1 MALSL
6 STIICIV
13 ESGDYMTDRIGALER
28 LSKLK
33 ADGVLSDEEF
43 MAQKAALLGAS
54 GANASGSQAA
64 TFADRFREG
73 REKSKGVRRFIRWFF
88 GIQLVAILLIGTYF
102 LTRGAHLE
110 ETKHAESAAPA
121 APAQAQEAD
130 FLLTDK
136 SLASPTRDTWE
147 SLGAN
152 PDTSAFCAGS
162 KAVLTNAT
170 SKPLHIQAG
179 VQESDFSW
187 VVGTVQPNATI
198 TFEVGNEPGS
208 YFIADMDDN
217 QPLAPYEVV
226 KCNAAGGP
234 Q

>member
-1 MALSL
+1 
-6 STIICIV
+6 
-13 ESGDYMTDRIGALER
+13 MTDRITGLER
-28 LSKLK
+28 LAQLK
-33 ADGVLSDEEF
+33 AEGVLTEEEF
-43 MAQKAALLGAS
+43 TAQKAALLGAS
-54 GANASGSQAA
+54 GANAGGSQAA

-110 ETKHAESAAPA
+110 ETKQAESAAPA
-121 APAQAQEAD
+121 APAQAQAQHAD
-130 FLLTDK
+130 FLFTDK
-136 SLASPTRDTWE
+136 ILASPTRDTWE
-147 SLGAN
+147 SLGAH
-152 PDTSAFCAGS
+152 PETSAFCAGS
-162 KAVLTNAT
+162 KAALTNAT

-208 YFIADMDDN
+208 YFIADMDDD
-217 QPLAPYEVV
+217 QPLAPYELV
-226 KCNAAGGP
+226 KCNAAGEP

>member
-1 MALSL
+1 
-6 STIICIV
+6 
-13 ESGDYMTDRIGALER
+13 MTDRITGLER
-28 LSKLK
+28 LAQLK
-33 ADGVLSDEEF
+33 AEGVLTEEEF
-43 MAQKAALLGAS
+43 TAQKMALLGAS
-54 GANASGSQAA
+54 GANAGATQPA
-64 TFADRFREG
+64 TFAERFREG

-110 ETKHAESAAPA
+110 EMKQAEGAAPA
-121 APAQAQEAD
+121 APAQHAD
-130 FLLTDK
+130 FLFTDK
-136 SLASPTRDTWE
+136 SLASPTRDSWE

-152 PDTSAFCAGS
+152 PDASAFCASS
-162 KAVLTNAT
+162 KAALTNAT

-179 VQESDFSW
+179 VQDSDVSW

-226 KCNAAGGP
+226 KCNAAGEP

>member
-1 MALSL
+1 
-6 STIICIV
+6 
-13 ESGDYMTDRIGALER
+13 MTDRITGLDR
-28 LSKLK
+28 LAQLK
-33 ADGVLSDEEF
+33 AEGVLTDEEF
-43 MAQKAALLGAS
+43 TAQKAALLGTS
-54 GANASGSQAA
+54 DANPRGSQPA
-64 TFADRFREG
+64 TFAERFREG

-110 ETKHAESAAPA
+110 ETKQAESAAPA
-121 APAQAQEAD
+121 TPAQAQHAD
-130 FLLTDK
+130 FLFTDK

-147 SLGAN
+147 SLGDH
-152 PDTSAFCAGS
+152 PETSAFCAGS
-162 KAVLTNAT
+162 KAVLANAT

-179 VQESDFSW
+179 VRDSDVSW
-187 VVGTVQPNATI
+187 VVGTVQTNATI
-198 TFEVGNEPGS
+198 TFDVGNEPGS

-226 KCNAAGGP
+226 KCNAAGEP